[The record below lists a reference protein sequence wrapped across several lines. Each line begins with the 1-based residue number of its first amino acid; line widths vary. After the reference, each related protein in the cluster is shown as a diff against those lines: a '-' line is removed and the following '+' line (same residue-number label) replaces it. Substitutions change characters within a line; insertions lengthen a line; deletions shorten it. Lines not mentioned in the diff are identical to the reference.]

1 MEKTWKITL
10 ATGAVIENLERN
22 GDCFISATP
31 VEEVTT
37 GLAEVVASAEGEQSK
52 VWHNAEFVKCASV
65 DDRCWFTFRELS
77 DAELFRLQM
86 QAKLEYI
93 SMMVDVDLEEV

>member
-1 MEKTWKITL
+1 
-10 ATGAVIENLERN
+10 LERN
-22 GDCFISATP
+22 GDCFISEEP

-37 GLAEVVASAEGEQSK
+37 GLSEVVASAEGEENK

-65 DDRCWFTFRELS
+65 DDRHWFTFRELS
-77 DAELFRLQM
+77 AGELYQLEM
-86 QAKLEYI
+86 QAKLEYL